1 MTKLLLK
8 LFVKNYDDVK
18 NPSVREKYGILSS
31 AVGIVLN
38 LLLCVGKFTVGSLS
52 NSIAITAD
60 AFNNLSD
67 AGSSIVT
74 LFGFKL
80 SSKKPDKDHPFG
92 HGRFEYISALAVA
105 FLVLLMAVEL
115 IKSSVEKITAPDE
128 INFSVP
134 TLIVLLMSIF
144 AKLWLAF
151 FNKKLGKSINS
162 PAMAAVAT
170 DSIGDICAT
179 GASLISIVVSKMFDV
194 NIDGYIG
201 VIVALFVLYAG
212 YGILK
217 DTVSP
222 LLGEPPSREVVDE
235 LVELVTSFDEVK
247 GIHDLVLHNYGANAI
262 FGSVHVEVRSDAD
275 FVKTHDMLDL
285 IEQLA
290 LEKFNIHLVVH
301 PDPLVFDDER
311 INSLKK
317 MTDGIIKEIDQ
328 RLTLHD
334 FRVVDGP
341 THTNI
346 IFDLVIPYNFKMSNK
361 ELENTVKN
369 MVREKN
375 ESCFVVMTIETDY
388 VKPN

>member
-1 MTKLLLK
+1 MSSLLLK
-8 LFVKNYDDVK
+8 VFVKNYDDVK
-18 NPSVREKYGILSS
+18 NPTVREKYGILSGV
-31 AVGIVLN
+31 VGIVLN
-38 LLLCVGKFTVGSLS
+38 ILLCVGKFIVGAASH
-52 NSIAITAD
+52 SIAVTAD

-80 SSKKPDKDHPFG
+80 SAKKPDKDHPFG

-105 FLVLLMAVEL
+105 FLILMMAVEL
-115 IKSSVEKITAPDE
+115 IKSSVEKIISPE
-128 INFSVP
+128 EVIFSVP
-134 TLIVLLMSIF
+134 TVIVLVISILG
-144 AKLWLAF
+144 KLWLAL
-151 FNKKLGKSINS
+151 FNKKLGTAINS
-162 PAMAAVAT
+162 PAMTAVTT

-179 GASLISIVVSKMFDV
+179 GASLLSVIAAKIFGVS
-194 NIDGYIG
+194 IDGYVG

-217 DTVSP
+217 DTISP
-222 LLGEPPSREVVDE
+222 LLGEPPSKEIVNE
-235 LVELVTSFDEVK
+235 LVELITSFEGVK

-275 FVKTHDMLDL
+275 FILTHDMLDL
-285 IEQLA
+285 IEHLA
-290 LEKFNIHLVVH
+290 MEKFNIHLVVH

-311 INSLKK
+311 INSLHS
-317 MTDGIIKEIDQ
+317 MAVEVIKEIDS

-346 IFDLVIPYNFKMSNK
+346 IFDLVIPYGFKISNK
-361 ELENTVKN
+361 ELEETVKN
-369 MVREKN
+369 EIKARKDN
-375 ESCFVVMTIETDY
+375 CFVVMTIETDY
-388 VKPN
+388 I

>member
-1 MTKLLLK
+1 MV
-8 LFVKNYDDVK
+8 FVKNYDDVK
-18 NPSVREKYGILSS
+18 NPTVREKYGILSGV
-31 AVGIVLN
+31 VGIVLN
-38 LLLCVGKFTVGSLS
+38 ILLCVGKFIVGAASH
-52 NSIAITAD
+52 SIAVTAD

-80 SSKKPDKDHPFG
+80 SAKKPDKDHPFG

-105 FLVLLMAVEL
+105 FLILMMAVEL
-115 IKSSVEKITAPDE
+115 IKSSVEKIISPE
-128 INFSVP
+128 EVIFSVP
-134 TLIVLLMSIF
+134 TVIVLVISILG
-144 AKLWLAF
+144 KLWLAL
-151 FNKKLGKSINS
+151 FNKKLGTAINS
-162 PAMAAVAT
+162 PAMTAVTT

-179 GASLISIVVSKMFDV
+179 GASLLSVIAAKIFGVS
-194 NIDGYIG
+194 IDGYVG

-217 DTVSP
+217 DTISP
-222 LLGEPPSREVVDE
+222 LLGEPPSKEIVNE
-235 LVELVTSFDEVK
+235 LVELITSFEGVK

-275 FVKTHDMLDL
+275 FVLTHDMLDL
-285 IEQLA
+285 IEHLA
-290 LEKFNIHLVVH
+290 MEKFNIHLVVH

-311 INSLKK
+311 INSLHS
-317 MTDGIIKEIDQ
+317 MAVEVIKEIDS

-346 IFDLVIPYNFKMSNK
+346 IFDLVIPYGFKMSNK
-361 ELENTVKN
+361 ELEETVKN
-369 MVREKN
+369 EIKARKDN
-375 ESCFVVMTIETDY
+375 CFVVMTIETDY
-388 VKPN
+388 I

>member
-1 MTKLLLK
+1 MSSLLLK
-8 LFVKNYDDVK
+8 VFVKNYDDVK
-18 NPSVREKYGILSS
+18 NPTVREKYGILSGV
-31 AVGIVLN
+31 VGIVLN
-38 LLLCVGKFTVGSLS
+38 ILLCVGKFIVGAASH
-52 NSIAITAD
+52 SIAVTAD

-80 SSKKPDKDHPFG
+80 SAKKPDKDHPFG

-105 FLVLLMAVEL
+105 FLILMMAVEL
-115 IKSSVEKITAPDE
+115 IKSSVEKIISPE
-128 INFSVP
+128 EVIFSVP
-134 TLIVLLMSIF
+134 TVIVLVISILG
-144 AKLWLAF
+144 KLWLAL
-151 FNKKLGKSINS
+151 FNKKLGTAINS
-162 PAMAAVAT
+162 PAMTAVTT

-179 GASLISIVVSKMFDV
+179 GASLLSVIAAKIFGVS
-194 NIDGYIG
+194 IDGYVG

-217 DTVSP
+217 DTISP
-222 LLGEPPSREVVDE
+222 LLGEPPSKEIVNE
-235 LVELVTSFDEVK
+235 LVELITSFEGVK

-275 FVKTHDMLDL
+275 FILTHDMLDL
-285 IEQLA
+285 IEHLA
-290 LEKFNIHLVVH
+290 MEKFNIHLVVH

-311 INSLKK
+311 INSLHS
-317 MTDGIIKEIDQ
+317 MAVEVIKEIDS

-346 IFDLVIPYNFKMSNK
+346 IFDLVIPYGFKISNK
-361 ELENTVKN
+361 ELEETI
-369 MVREKN
+369 KN
-375 ESCFVVMTIETDY
+375 EIKARKDNCFVVMTIETDY
-388 VKPN
+388 I

>member
-1 MTKLLLK
+1 MKDCDNTK
-8 LFVKNYDDVK
+8 D
-18 NPSVREKYGILSS
+18 PAVREKYGILSG

-38 LLLCVGKFTVGSLS
+38 LLLCAGKFIVGAAS
-52 NSIAITAD
+52 NSIAVTAD

-80 SSKKPDKDHPFG
+80 SAKKPDKDHPFG

-115 IKSSVEKITAPDE
+115 IKSSVTKIIAPDE
-128 INFSVP
+128 INFSIP
-134 TLIVLLMSIF
+134 TVAVLVMSILG
-144 AKLWLAF
+144 KLWLAF
-151 FNKKLGKSINS
+151 FNRKLGKRINS
-162 PAMAAVAT
+162 PAMTAVVT

-179 GASLISIVVSKMFDV
+179 GASLLSIVVSKIFSV
-194 NIDGYIG
+194 NIDGYVG
-201 VIVALFVLYAG
+201 VVVALFVLYAG

-222 LLGEPPSREVVDE
+222 LLGEPPSKDIVKD
-235 LVELVTSFDEVK
+235 LVAHVTSYDGVM

-285 IEQLA
+285 IEHTA

-311 INSLKK
+311 INALRE
-317 MTDGIIKEIDQ
+317 MTGEIIKNIDS
-328 RLTLHD
+328 RLTFHD

-346 IFDLVIPYNFKMSNK
+346 IFDVVVPYDFKMTSK
-361 ELENTVKN
+361 ELEAEVKEKVAR
-369 MVREKN
+369 VREN
-375 ESCFVVMTIETDY
+375 CFVVMTVESDY
-388 VKPN
+388 S

>member
-1 MTKLLLK
+1 MTNLLLK
-8 LFVKNYDDVK
+8 VFVKDCDNTKD
-18 NPSVREKYGILSS
+18 PAVRERYGILSG

-38 LLLCVGKFTVGSLS
+38 LLLCAGKFIVGAAS
-52 NSIAITAD
+52 NSIAVTAD

-80 SSKKPDKDHPFG
+80 SAKKPDKDHPFG

-115 IKSSVEKITAPDE
+115 IKSSVSKIFAPDE

-134 TLIVLLMSIF
+134 TVVVLVMSIVG
-144 AKLWLAF
+144 KLWLAF
-151 FNKKLGKSINS
+151 FNRKLGKKINS
-162 PAMAAVAT
+162 PAMTAVVT

-179 GASLISIVVSKMFDV
+179 AASLLSIVVSKIFSV
-194 NIDGYIG
+194 NIDGYVG
-201 VIVALFVLYAG
+201 TVVALLVLYAG

-222 LLGEPPSREVVDE
+222 LLGEPPSKDIVN
-235 LVELVTSFDEVK
+235 ELVTLVTGFDGVM
-247 GIHDLVLHNYGANAI
+247 GIHDLVLHNYGANSV

-275 FVKTHDMLDL
+275 FVETHDMLDL
-285 IEQLA
+285 IEHTA
-290 LEKFNIHLVVH
+290 LEKLNIHLVVH

-311 INSLKK
+311 INALRE
-317 MTDGIIKEIDQ
+317 MTGDIIKGIDA
-328 RLTLHD
+328 RLTFHD

-346 IFDLVIPYNFKMSNK
+346 IFDVVVPYDFKMSVK
-361 ELENTVKN
+361 ELESTVK
-369 MVREKN
+369 EKVSKQN
-375 ESCFVVMTIETDY
+375 ESCFVVMTVESDY
-388 VKPN
+388 S

>member
-1 MTKLLLK
+1 MSSLLLK
-8 LFVKNYDDVK
+8 VFVKNYDDVK
-18 NPSVREKYGILSS
+18 NPTVREKYGILSGV
-31 AVGIVLN
+31 VGIVLN
-38 LLLCVGKFTVGSLS
+38 ILLCVGKFIVGAASH
-52 NSIAITAD
+52 SIAVTAD

-80 SSKKPDKDHPFG
+80 SAKKPDKDHPFG

-105 FLVLLMAVEL
+105 FLILMMAVEL
-115 IKSSVEKITAPDE
+115 IKSSVEKIISPE
-128 INFSVP
+128 EVIFSVP
-134 TLIVLLMSIF
+134 TVIVLVISILG
-144 AKLWLAF
+144 KLWLAL
-151 FNKKLGKSINS
+151 FNKKLGTAINS
-162 PAMAAVAT
+162 PAMTAVTT

-179 GASLISIVVSKMFDV
+179 GASLLSVIAAKIFGVS
-194 NIDGYIG
+194 IDGYVG

-217 DTVSP
+217 DTISP
-222 LLGEPPSREVVDE
+222 LLGEPPSKEIVNE
-235 LVELVTSFDEVK
+235 LVELITSFEGVK

-275 FVKTHDMLDL
+275 FVLTHDMLDL
-285 IEQLA
+285 IEHLA
-290 LEKFNIHLVVH
+290 MEKFNIHLVVH

-311 INSLKK
+311 INSLHS
-317 MTDGIIKEIDQ
+317 MAVEVIKEIDS

-346 IFDLVIPYNFKMSNK
+346 IFDLVIPYGFKISNK
-361 ELENTVKN
+361 ELEETI
-369 MVREKN
+369 KN
-375 ESCFVVMTIETDY
+375 EIKARKDNCFVVMTIETDY
-388 VKPN
+388 I

>member
-1 MTKLLLK
+1 MSSLLLK
-8 LFVKNYDDVK
+8 VFVKNYDDVK
-18 NPSVREKYGILSS
+18 NPTVREKYGILSGV
-31 AVGIVLN
+31 VGIVLN
-38 LLLCVGKFTVGSLS
+38 ILLCVGKFIVGAASH
-52 NSIAITAD
+52 SIAVTAD

-80 SSKKPDKDHPFG
+80 SAKKPDKDHPFG

-105 FLVLLMAVEL
+105 FLILMMAVEL
-115 IKSSVEKITAPDE
+115 IKSSVEKIISPE
-128 INFSVP
+128 EVIFSVP
-134 TLIVLLMSIF
+134 TVIVLVISILG
-144 AKLWLAF
+144 KLWLAL
-151 FNKKLGKSINS
+151 FNKKLGTAINS
-162 PAMAAVAT
+162 PAMTAVTT

-179 GASLISIVVSKMFDV
+179 GASLLSVIAAKIFGVS
-194 NIDGYIG
+194 IDGYVG

-217 DTVSP
+217 DTISP
-222 LLGEPPSREVVDE
+222 LLGEPPSKEIVNE
-235 LVELVTSFDEVK
+235 LVELITSFEGVK

-275 FVKTHDMLDL
+275 FVLTHDMLDL
-285 IEQLA
+285 IEHLA
-290 LEKFNIHLVVH
+290 MEKFNIHLVVH

-311 INSLKK
+311 INSLHS
-317 MTDGIIKEIDQ
+317 MAVEVIKEIDS

-346 IFDLVIPYNFKMSNK
+346 IFDLVIPYGFKMSNK
-361 ELENTVKN
+361 ELEETVKN
-369 MVREKN
+369 EIKARKDN
-375 ESCFVVMTIETDY
+375 CFVVMTIETDY
-388 VKPN
+388 I

>member
-8 LFVKNYDDVK
+8 LFIKNHEDVK
-18 NPSVREKYGILSS
+18 EPSVREKYGILSG
-31 AVGIVLN
+31 AVGIVVN
-38 LLLCVGKFTVGSLS
+38 LLLCAGKFAVGAAS
-52 NSIAITAD
+52 NSIAVTAD

-80 SSKKPDKDHPFG
+80 SAKKPDKDHPFG

-105 FLVLLMAVEL
+105 FLVLLMAFEL
-115 IKSSVEKITAPDE
+115 IKSSIGKITEPDE
-128 INFSVP
+128 VRFGIP
-134 TLIVLLMSIF
+134 TVVVLVMSIL
-144 AKLWLAF
+144 AKLWLAL
-151 FNKKLGKSINS
+151 FNKKLGKAINS
-162 PAMAAVAT
+162 PAMSAVAA

-179 GASLISIVVSKMFDV
+179 GASLVSIIVSRLFSI

-222 LLGEPPSREVVDE
+222 LLGEPPSREIVDD

-247 GIHDLVLHNYGANAI
+247 GIHDLVLHNYGANAV

-311 INSLKK
+311 INSLRL
-317 MTDGIIKEIDQ
+317 MTNGIIKEIDS

-346 IFDLVIPYNFKMSNK
+346 IFDLVIPYGFKMTNK
-361 ELENTVKN
+361 ELESTVK
-369 MVREKN
+369 EKVKAEN
-375 ESCFVVMTIETDY
+375 ENCFVVMTIETDY
-388 VKPN
+388 V

>member
-1 MTKLLLK
+1 MTNLLLK
-8 LFVKNYDDVK
+8 LFIKDYADTKNS
-18 NPSVREKYGILSS
+18 SVREKYGILSG

-38 LLLCVGKFTVGSLS
+38 ILLCVGKFIVGAAS

-80 SSKKPDKDHPFG
+80 SAKKPDKDHPFG

-115 IKSSVEKITAPDE
+115 IKSSVSKIVTPDE
-128 INFSVP
+128 INFSIP
-134 TLIVLLMSIF
+134 TVAVLVMSILG
-144 AKLWLAF
+144 KLWLAF
-151 FNKKLGKSINS
+151 FNRKLGKKINS
-162 PAMAAVAT
+162 PAMTAVVT

-179 GASLISIVVSKMFDV
+179 AASLLSIVVSKIFSV
-194 NIDGYIG
+194 SIDGYVG
-201 VIVALFVLYAG
+201 VVVALFVLYAG

-217 DTVSP
+217 DTISP
-222 LLGEPPSREVVDE
+222 LLGEPPSKDIVNE
-235 LVELVTSFDEVK
+235 LVSLVMSFDGVM
-247 GIHDLVLHNYGANAI
+247 GIHDLVLHNYGANSV

-275 FVKTHDMLDL
+275 FVETHDMLDL
-285 IEQLA
+285 IEHTA
-290 LEKFNIHLVVH
+290 LEKLNIHLVVH

-311 INSLKK
+311 VNSLREMAISVIMK
-317 MTDGIIKEIDQ
+317 IDE

-346 IFDLVIPYNFKMSNK
+346 IFDLVVPYDLKMTSK
-361 ELENTVKN
+361 QLEEEVKKGIEAKSEN
-369 MVREKN
+369 
-375 ESCFVVMTIETDY
+375 CFVVMTVENDY
-388 VKPN
+388 S